1 MQNLKI
7 IFMLYLLLCPGLL
20 FAKPPIYTEQQTQ
33 ITVKANQPT
42 FIIKLKSNPTT
53 GYEWSVNYNNKL
65 LKVRYAFES
74 PYDPTQKRQMLGAPG
89 YGVWTF
95 ELVPQPR
102 VALAIIKTTDIQFSY
117 QRSWEKEPVDN
128 LVFNVTLP
136 TSEASATNDVR

>member
-1 MQNLKI
+1 MQKLKI
-7 IFMLYLLLCPGLL
+7 IFMLYLLLCSGLL
-20 FAKPPIYTEQQTQ
+20 FAKTPIYTEKQTQ

-74 PYDPTQKRQMLGAPG
+74 PYDSTQKRQMLGTPG

-102 VALAIIKTTDIQFSY
+102 GALAIVRTTDIQFSY
-117 QRSWEKEPVDN
+117 QRKWEKQPVDN
-128 LVFNVTLP
+128 RVFTVMLP
-136 TSEASATNDVR
+136 ISEASPTNDAR